1 MSRRL
6 QVSSTRCPVCVTFT
20 SSTSSTSAP
29 GYPFSHDVT
38 ALGLATAVLCRQ
50 PKRMMAG
57 FSPKHLFV
65 MLLAIFLTAWFS
77 MSAAQASV
85 MSATMRADDGM
96 ATPAN
101 AGMRKMADVS
111 MKSDRKAC
119 FKETGDNGNPMH
131 CPPTS

>member
-1 MSRRL
+1 
-6 QVSSTRCPVCVTFT
+6 
-20 SSTSSTSAP
+20 
-29 GYPFSHDVT
+29 
-38 ALGLATAVLCRQ
+38 
-50 PKRMMAG
+50 
-57 FSPKHLFV
+57 

-131 CPPTS
+131 CPPTCIAPVLAVMPQGLAMTIAPRLQPPSALPAPFLRGRTSLPDPFPPRSST